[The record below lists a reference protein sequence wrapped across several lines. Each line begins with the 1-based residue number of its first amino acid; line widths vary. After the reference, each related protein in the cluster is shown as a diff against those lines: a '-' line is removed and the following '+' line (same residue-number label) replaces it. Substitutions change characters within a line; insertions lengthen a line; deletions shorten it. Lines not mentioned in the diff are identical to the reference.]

1 MKRSRQG
8 LRTKLWLLL
17 SVVSVGCLLSFA
29 GTASADNGATVHHFS
44 VTYPG
49 NLATC
54 SGNRIE
60 RAGANGFVKDVE
72 TCVTVIDVGLG
83 AGTYSAVDLGWCS
96 DYNAVIFDESACNL
110 ATSGHVTIGV
120 NGDGTFTWNVVAYYA
135 HP

>member
-1 MKRSRQG
+1 MRRSNDGPRMN
-8 LRTKLWLLL
+8 LRLLVI
-17 SVVSVGCLLSFA
+17 VVFVGCFLTFA
-29 GTASADNGATVHHFS
+29 GMAAAGDGATVHHFS
-44 VTYPG
+44 VTYPD

-60 RAGANGFVKDVE
+60 KAGANPFVKDVE

-96 DYNAVIFDESACNL
+96 DYNAVIFDESACNP

-120 NGDGTFTWNVVAYYA
+120 NGDGTFTWDVVAYYA

>member
-1 MKRSRQG
+1 MK
-8 LRTKLWLLL
+8 LRLLVL
-17 SVVSVGCLLSFA
+17 TVLAASALALA
-29 GTASADNGATVHHFS
+29 ATATADNGATVHHFS

-60 RAGANGFVKDVE
+60 KTGANAFVKDVE
-72 TCVTVIDVGLG
+72 TCVTIIDVGLP

-120 NGDGTFTWNVVAYYA
+120 NRDGTFTWDVVAYYA
-135 HP
+135 HA

>member
-1 MKRSRQG
+1 MRPRDR
-8 LRTKLWLLL
+8 LRMNLRLLIP
-17 SVVSVGCLLSFA
+17 VVFVGCLLSFA
-29 GTASADNGATVHHFS
+29 GPASADDGATVHHFS

-60 RAGANGFVKDVE
+60 KAGANGFVKDVE
-72 TCVTVIDVGLG
+72 TCVTVIDVGLEP
-83 AGTYSAVDLGWCS
+83 GTYSAVDLGWCS

-110 ATSGHVTIGV
+110 AISGHVTIGE
-120 NGDGTFTWNVVAYYA
+120 NGDDTFTWNVVAYYA

>member
-1 MKRSRQG
+1 MRRSREG
-8 LRTKLWLLL
+8 LSMKLRLLIPT
-17 SVVSVGCLLSFA
+17 VFVGCLLSFA
-29 GTASADNGATVHHFS
+29 GTASAGSGATVHHFS

-60 RAGANGFVKDVE
+60 KAGTNGFVKDVE

-83 AGTYSAVDLGWCS
+83 SGTYSAVDLGWCS
-96 DYNAVIFDESACNL
+96 DYDAVIFDESACNL
-110 ATSGHVTIGV
+110 AISGHVTIGD

-135 HP
+135 HT

>member
-1 MKRSRQG
+1 MRRSREG
-8 LRTKLWLLL
+8 LRMKLRLLIP
-17 SVVSVGCLLSFA
+17 VVFVGCLLSFA
-29 GTASADNGATVHHFS
+29 GTASADSGATVNHFS

-60 RAGANGFVKDVE
+60 KAGANEFVKDVE
-72 TCVTVIDVGLG
+72 TCVTVIDVGL
-83 AGTYSAVDLGWCS
+83 APGTYSAVDLGWCS

-110 ATSGHVTIGV
+110 AISGHVTISD

-135 HP
+135 HT